1 MVQPARGRLLYL
13 IVGIAICAGAPGLA
27 RSGPAQYTGAI
38 HLRLWERDVP
48 YGAALSG
55 PGLVNSPSGDL
66 VSLVGSGPQAF
77 TLPAGQLSL
86 TTSLY
91 DLSPTVPT
99 LDFRSTK
106 FSGANDTGSF
116 FGGGA
121 PASTG
126 FTPLP
131 SIPAS
136 QFGVSF
142 SGVPNRFGGVMRLL
156 GSFDWRGELANCS
169 GCPYHTL
176 IPLSPIGGP
185 VGGTAKAFVGGT
197 ADPLTFAT
205 ITVWGFPW
213 DTGNVDAVASVA
225 GSASTTTSARGTD
238 LRTASGLGTLQL
250 VSPFLVRVKSFPPDC
265 GGCENRWYYAGTAR
279 AEFRFVPEPAANI
292 LLAAGSGALALL
304 YHYSSRRKP

>member
-1 MVQPARGRLLYL
+1 MGSV
-13 IVGIAICAGAPGLA
+13 
-27 RSGPAQYTGAI
+27 
-38 HLRLWERDVP
+38 HLHLWERDVP

-55 PGLVNSPSGDL
+55 PGLVNAPSGDP
-66 VSLVGSGPQAF
+66 VSLIGSGPAAF

-86 TTSLY
+86 STSLF
-91 DLSPTVPT
+91 DLSPTVPS

-126 FTPLP
+126 FSPLP

-142 SGVPNRFGGVMRLL
+142 SGVPGRFGGVMRLL

-169 GCPYHTL
+169 QCSYQTL
-176 IPLSPIGGP
+176 VPLSPIGGP
-185 VGGTAKAFVGGT
+185 FGGTAKAFVGGT
-197 ADPLTFAT
+197 GYPFTFAT

-213 DTGNVDAVASVA
+213 DTGSVEARAAVAGTS
-225 GSASTTTSARGTD
+225 SSTTTSAKGTD

-250 VSPFLVRVKSFPPDC
+250 VSPFLVRVKSFPPGC

-279 AEFRFVPEPAANI
+279 AEFHFVPEPAANI

-304 YHYSSRRKP
+304 YRYSKRREP